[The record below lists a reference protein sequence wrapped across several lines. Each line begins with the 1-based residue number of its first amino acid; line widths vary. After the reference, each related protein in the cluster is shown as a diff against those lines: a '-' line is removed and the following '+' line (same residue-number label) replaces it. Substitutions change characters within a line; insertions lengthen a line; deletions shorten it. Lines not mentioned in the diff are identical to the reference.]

1 MTSAVPPVEFFQG
14 VEQFNQQEFYACHDT
29 LEALWME
36 ALEPQKRFYQGILQI
51 AVGCYHL
58 GNLNWQ
64 GAVILLGE
72 GIGRL
77 RDYQPVYEAIDVTE
91 LLTQS
96 VQLLKVLQEA
106 GPEQVADLVKQLE
119 SLPTNASGEVD
130 SQPVARL
137 PKISTLSI

>member
-1 MTSAVPPVEFFQG
+1 MTTLPPTEFFRG

-29 LEALWME
+29 LEALWLE

-72 GIGRL
+72 GIRRL
-77 RDYQPVYEAIDVTE
+77 RDYQPVYEAIDVSE

-96 VQLLKVLQEA
+96 VQLLQALQETE
-106 GPEQVADLVKQLE
+106 PEQVADFVQQLE
-119 SLPTNASGEVD
+119 SPLTHASI
-130 SQPVARL
+130 AHL
-137 PKISTLSI
+137 PKIILLNC